1 MKHMLF
7 AVGALG
13 AAFAAPSIAAEEV
26 KKVHG
31 YGDTHEQACYRATAS
46 GLRVYRDVKVL
57 GFGQCGE
64 CTVRNRREGR
74 YLCSVNIYYEPR
86 RS

>member
-1 MKHMLF
+1 MRKIVVSL
-7 AVGALG
+7 GALG
-13 AAFAAPSIAAEEV
+13 VAFTVQATAAEEV

-46 GLRVYRDVKVL
+46 AFRTYSDVKIL

-64 CTVRNRREGR
+64 CTERNRREGR
-74 YLCSVNIYYEPR
+74 YLCSVNIYYQPR
-86 RS
+86 RN

>member
-1 MKHMLF
+1 MKRIFFSL
-7 AVGALG
+7 GALS
-13 AAFAAPSIAAEEV
+13 AAFAAQAIAAEEV

-64 CTVRNRREGR
+64 CTERNRREGR

-86 RS
+86 RG

>member
-1 MKHMLF
+1 MRKFVFGIAALG
-7 AVGALG
+7 GALT
-13 AAFAAPSIAAEEV
+13 AQSIAAEEV

-46 GLRVYRDVKVL
+46 AIRVYNDVKIL

-64 CTVRNRREGR
+64 CTERNRKEGR
-74 YLCSVNIYYEPR
+74 YLCSVNIYYEQR
-86 RS
+86 R